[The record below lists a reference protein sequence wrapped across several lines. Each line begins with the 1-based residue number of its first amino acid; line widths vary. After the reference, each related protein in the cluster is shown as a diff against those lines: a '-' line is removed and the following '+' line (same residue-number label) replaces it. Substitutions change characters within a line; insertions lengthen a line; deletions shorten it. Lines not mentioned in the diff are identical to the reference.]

1 MYVIFPNIL
10 PLKVKYLQML
20 SYVAQMIKLFGYFW
34 GDYLVQ
40 NNQHVAVCYICIII
54 YIWIKANNGICESP
68 WSYLAVNL
76 MDKECFSMA

>member
-1 MYVIFPNIL
+1 
-10 PLKVKYLQML
+10 
-20 SYVAQMIKLFGYFW
+20 MIKLFKIFIFCNDDGYFW

-40 NNQHVAVCYICIII
+40 KNQHVAVCSICIIIHIYIYIYI

-68 WSYLAVNL
+68 SSYNLAVNL

>member
-1 MYVIFPNIL
+1 MFCHNY
-10 PLKVKYLQML
+10 
-20 SYVAQMIKLFGYFW
+20 GYFW

-40 NNQHVAVCYICIII
+40 NNEHVSVCYICIIIYI

-68 WSYLAVNL
+68 WSYMYLAVNL